1 MVFIVKTNLRE
12 FEVDLIEEVPLTN
25 RGRLGVKKAIAGK
38 LRKNEEI
45 LEIYVK

>member
-12 FEVDLIEEVPLTN
+12 FEVDLVKEVPLTN
-25 RGRLGVKKAIAGK
+25 RGGLGGKKAIANK
-38 LRKNEEI
+38 LRKREEI

>member
-12 FEVDLIEEVPLTN
+12 FEVDLIKEFPLTN
-25 RGRLGVKKAIAGK
+25 RGGLGVKKAIANK
-38 LRKNEEI
+38 LRKREEI